1 MTHCFDYD
9 VVVIGSGSA
18 GFAAARTAAA
28 LGARTALIEAAREMA
43 GLCILRGCMP
53 SKTLLA
59 SSNRLHA
66 IRTARDFGIER
77 ARGVAN
83 LSRIVARKKRLVAEF
98 ARYREGQIRHGKF
111 RLIHGRARF
120 QDRHTVGVASGRKI
134 TAKSFIVCTGSRI
147 AQHPFDGLAQVRAM
161 DSDSALNCRR
171 LPKSLAVLGGGPIA
185 LELGQYF
192 ARLGSRVTILQ
203 RSGQVLSKSDVD
215 LAACLEKSFERE
227 GIRVLTGTNLQKFES
242 RAGRKVIHFERG
254 GRRQRLEVEEILY
267 ALGRTPNTGGL
278 GLEGIGIKLRS
289 AAVVVDRT
297 MRSSVP
303 NIFAAGDVN
312 GEHEVVHIAIQQ
324 AELAARNAVGGLR
337 EKIDERAVA
346 VAVFTEPQ
354 VATVGRSE
362 RELEAGQYVVAKY
375 PFDDHGKSIVM
386 GETAGFVK
394 IIAEPKRGKI
404 IGAQCIG
411 PEASDLIH
419 EMIAL
424 VHLGATV
431 FDAASIPHYHPTLS
445 EIWTYPIEEIVERIT
460 SSRRHRASR
469 HTHSR
474 PSKSR

>member
-1 MTHCFDYD
+1 VKRSFDYD

-28 LGARTALIEAAREMA
+28 LGARTAIIEAGLEMA

-53 SKTLLA
+53 SKALLA
-59 SSNRLHA
+59 CSNRMHA
-66 IRTARDFGIER
+66 IRTAHEFGIER

-83 LSRIVARKKRLVAEF
+83 LTRMVMRKKRLVAEF
-98 ARYREGQIRHGKF
+98 ARYREKQIRHGKF
-111 RLIHGRARF
+111 KLIRGRARF
-120 QDRHTVGVASGRKI
+120 QDGHTVAVSNGRKI
-134 TAKSFIVCTGSRI
+134 TAQSFIVCTGSHV
-147 AQHPFDGLAQVRAM
+147 AQHPFDGLAQVHAM
-161 DSDSALNCRR
+161 DSDAALDRRR

-203 RSGQVLSKSDVD
+203 RSGQVLSKSDED
-215 LAACLEKSFERE
+215 LAVCLEKSFERE
-227 GIRVLTGTNLQKFES
+227 GIRVLTGVRLE
-242 RAGRKVIHFERG
+242 RFERRAAG
-254 GRRQRLEVEEILY
+254 KVVHFKRARRAHRLAVDEILY
-267 ALGRTPNTGGL
+267 ALGRTPNTAGL
-278 GLEGIGIKLRS
+278 GLETIGVKLRG
-289 AAVVVDRT
+289 AAIAVDRT

-303 NIFAAGDVN
+303 HIFAAGDVN

-324 AELAARNAVGGLR
+324 AELAARNAVNGVR

-346 VAVFTEPQ
+346 LAVFTEPQ
-354 VATVGRSE
+354 IATVGRSE
-362 RELEAGQYVVAKY
+362 RELKGKKFLTAKY
-375 PFDDHGKSIVM
+375 PFDDHGKSMVM

-394 IIAEPKRGKI
+394 IIAEPVRGKI
-404 IGAQCIG
+404 LGAQCIG

-431 FDAASIPHYHPTLS
+431 FDAVAIPHYHPTLS
-445 EIWTYPIEEIVERIT
+445 EIWTYPAEEIVEVI
-460 SSRRHRASR
+460 SSRRLRASR

-474 PSKSR
+474 RSKSR